1 MPRIDATAAVPID
14 VASKL
19 ALGWAETV
27 GRAQAAGR
35 RTWRQLRFRLD
46 QLHSDQLTQLIV
58 MVLYALIALAEAF
71 ASTRRKRD

>member
-1 MPRIDATAAVPID
+1 MTRIDATAAVPID

-27 GRAQAAGR
+27 GRAERAAA

-46 QLHSDQLTQLIV
+46 QLHSEQLTQLAV
-58 MVLYALIALAEAF
+58 VLLYALVAIIEAF
-71 ASTRRKRD
+71 TSRRRKD